1 MKKWKGCL
9 LVIVA
14 TICLFWIFPEQTP
27 AASDSVIVSVEKS
40 TLGQGFI
47 VEPTTVQLKSG
58 DTAKTVTER
67 VLNSNGIKFKASK
80 ENSVGYYLSG
90 IEDPGRGKINP
101 PEFLKTQI
109 AAQDITITEDK
120 TPDYLSEYDY
130 TKQSGW
136 MYSVDGVFP
145 DHAADAVSLKG
156 GEVIRWQFTL
166 IGYGEDIKNG
176 DPSIAPSERLSGS
189 YSREKIILFLLI

>member
-101 PEFLKTQI
+101 PEFLKTT
-109 AAQDITITEDK
+109 DCS
-120 TPDYLSEYDY
+120 P
-130 TKQSGW
+130 
-136 MYSVDGVFP
+136 
-145 DHAADAVSLKG
+145 
-156 GEVIRWQFTL
+156 
-166 IGYGEDIKNG
+166 GYYYYRG
-176 DPSIAPSERLSGS
+176 
-189 YSREKIILFLLI
+189 

>member
-136 MYSVDGVFP
+136 MYSVNGVFP
-145 DHAADAVSLKG
+145 NYGCSSFMPVNNDKIAFRYTCEL
-156 GEVIRWQFTL
+156 
-166 IGYGEDIKNG
+166 GYDLQN
-176 DPSIAPSERLSGS
+176 
-189 YSREKIILFLLI
+189 